1 MLNITVANSIVHR
14 ISLQFKA
21 IMQGIVK
28 LLRIEIISGLGL
40 FLSTLITVL
49 KNFKLVND
57 LVVHIVVLLF
67 AWQDKVLIRERSISS
82 KFVSS

>member
-1 MLNITVANSIVHR
+1 
-14 ISLQFKA
+14 
-21 IMQGIVK
+21 MQGIVK